1 LLIAI
6 AAATDFNTWLN
17 IIALVA
23 LGLFSVPF
31 LRSRRKD
38 GIIAE
43 QKQTIDSKDAL
54 LLTRTEE
61 RDECQQRV
69 RQIEQGAGHLKEEL
83 ARMEARYDEQSHYT
97 AQGALEAVMKLVEQG
112 DRNQERRH
120 KELMGA
126 LHVLTSSVE
135 R

>member
-1 LLIAI
+1 LIAI

-17 IIALVA
+17 IVGLVA

-83 ARMEARYDEQSHYT
+83 ARMEARYEEQSNYT
-97 AQGALEAVMKLVEQG
+97 AQGALEAVMQLVEQG

-120 KELMGA
+120 KELMGT